1 MEETL
6 EEKKRRRLAE
16 YGIATPSAAVPQT
29 PVAAGAPSIDERKRQ
44 RLAEYGVPE
53 TVTPLSAPAPDDRS
67 FIDKVGDAASGAVDF
82 VTGRDRGGSS
92 DIPELGNIN
101 VAGTLKNLKMAA
113 GFVATP
119 DENARMDIVRSA
131 VPGTEFK
138 QDEHGNTIVVLPDG
152 REAFMNKPGFSLQ
165 DFNDLASSIV
175 KFLPAARLGGTAANI
190 STRAAITG
198 TASGATSVGED
209 LLGQAFG
216 SEQEIDEVRAG
227 LTALLGSFSEL
238 GGAAVNKLV
247 TRFRSKPS
255 LFQNNTLTAEG
266 RQAVEA
272 LGFNADDVTA
282 RLAQSV
288 ERTARSAVDPRAAK
302 AVAEADSFDF
312 PLTQGQATGN
322 FKQIATEEGL
332 RSSGNKGGDIIRAFD
347 GRQNVRALG
356 VVDDLQNDLVSATGR
371 APVRSQAEAGG
382 LLREGIERAERSLGQ
397 QIDAAY
403 TAASGFEAQLNKDAI
418 KQFSKVAGDF
428 LEQEGRVIDKALTPS
443 TLRVLTDLKNL
454 PKITDAKTGVNLK
467 RIEIVRRRINQWI
480 GAAANPTDRS
490 NSILLKGH
498 LDGFIDDAF
507 DNALF
512 SGDEAALGALK
523 NARQLRREY
532 AMQFGK
538 EGVRGRDAGRQTV
551 AKILEEQPTDEGV
564 INYIFGQSTLFG
576 QKDAAKSAAHL
587 KNLLGES
594 SSEFAALKEAA
605 FMRFTKA
612 SISNGQFSPQKFVTA
627 VDKSFDN
634 NPTLL
639 KELFTRQELAEL
651 RRFRNVV
658 NRTISP
664 HKATNR
670 SGTAGAIERSVQD
683 GLSRLATIMGF
694 TGDPLTAFAIKSASG
709 KVGSG
714 AGAAREAVRGAP
726 QLAAPRNS
734 AAVAAALATL
744 RPNSSSDQ

>member
-29 PVAAGAPSIDERKRQ
+29 PVVAGTPSIDERKRQ
-44 RLAEYGVPE
+44 RLAEYGIPE
-53 TVTPLSAPAPDDRS
+53 TATPLSAPAPDDRS

-82 VTGRDRGGSS
+82 VTGRDRGGNS

-101 VAGTLKNLKMAA
+101 VAGTGKNFKIAA

-190 STRAAITG
+190 GTRAAITG

-227 LTALLGSFSEL
+227 LTALLGAGAEL
-238 GGAAVNKLV
+238 VVPFGTKVVSLLK
-247 TRFRSKPS
+247 SKPA

-288 ERTARSAVDPRAAK
+288 ERTARTAVDPRAAR

-322 FKQIATEEGL
+322 FKQIATEESL

-347 GRQNVRALG
+347 DRQNVRALG
-356 VVDDLQNDLVSATGR
+356 VVDDLQGDLVSAAGR

-418 KQFSKVAGDF
+418 KQFSKVAGDI

-551 AKILEEQPTDEGV
+551 AKILEQQPTDEGV
-564 INYIFGQSTLFG
+564 INYIFGRSTLFG
-576 QKDAAKSAAHL
+576 NQDAAKSVTHL

-605 FMRFTKA
+605 FMRFAKA
-612 SISNGQFSPQKFVTA
+612 SIKNGQFSPQKFVSA
-627 VDKSFDN
+627 IDNSFDS

-639 KELFTRQELAEL
+639 KELFSRQELAEL
-651 RRFRNVV
+651 RRFRGVV
-658 NRTISP
+658 NRTIP
-664 HKATNR
+664 PARATNR

-683 GLSRLATIMGF
+683 GLSRLSSIMGF

-726 QLAAPRNS
+726 QLPALRDS
-734 AAVAAALATL
+734 TTVAAMLATL